1 MEELKLIRD
10 NYWATKDGRIYS
22 TKRNRY
28 LKQRVG
34 PRGYMMVNLS
44 IEYEMNPFTKGHNL
58 ALIADYL
65 VREHAETVG
74 ETTNN

>member
-1 MEELKLIRD
+1 MALFIKIRSSSLLGG
-10 NYWATKDGRIYS
+10 TIR
-22 TKRNRY
+22 
-28 LKQRVG
+28 
-34 PRGYMMVNLS
+34 
-44 IEYEMNPFTKGHNL
+44 GHNL

>member
-1 MEELKLIRD
+1 MFQEETIFDFVR
-10 NYWATKDGRIYS
+10 TFF
-22 TKRNRY
+22 
-28 LKQRVG
+28 Q
-34 PRGYMMVNLS
+34 
-44 IEYEMNPFTKGHNL
+44 YEMNPFTKGHNL